1 MRNLCLRVFSGLSA
15 AFSASRAWAQAEGG
29 GAVETVK
36 SVAAAKADTARN
48 LVDIAMEYGVK
59 YSMQAVGGVIVL
71 VLGWVVSKY
80 VGGIVQRI
88 LGEKNVDVTVGKFI
102 VSTVKLAIM
111 AFALIVAL
119 GKFGIEIA
127 PLIAGV
133 SVAGF
138 GLSFALQGPLSN
150 YASGATLI
158 FTKPFKVKDIIE
170 VAGVM
175 GEVVDMKLACTEI
188 KTVDG
193 HTVVVPNKHIIG
205 EIIHNYSNVKLLEI
219 NLSLN

>member
-1 MRNLCLRVFSGLSA
+1 MRNICLRVFSGLSA
-15 AFSASRAWAQAEGG
+15 AFSASRAWAQAERG

-127 PLIAGV
+127 PTTPSKRAAARYWFN
-133 SVAGF
+133 S
-138 GLSFALQGPLSN
+138 SN
-150 YASGATLI
+150 
-158 FTKPFKVKDIIE
+158 K
-170 VAGVM
+170 
-175 GEVVDMKLACTEI
+175 
-188 KTVDG
+188 
-193 HTVVVPNKHIIG
+193 
-205 EIIHNYSNVKLLEI
+205 
-219 NLSLN
+219 